1 MSRIFFDTNLFIY
14 WLEDRAERGARVAR
28 LVQRVIQR
36 GDQLLTS
43 TLTLGEVL
51 AKPLAA
57 GDLDWADRF
66 GRLLDT
72 PGVSLL
78 LFDRACARM
87 YAQVRRD
94 RTVKPPD
101 AIQLACAAVARCD
114 LFITNDERLS
124 QKIVPGIQFITSLE
138 RAHL

>member
-1 MSRIFFDTNLFIY
+1 VSRVFFDTNLFIY
-14 WLEDRAERGARVAR
+14 WLEDRGERGARVAK

-43 TLTLGEVL
+43 TLTLAEVL
-51 AKPLAA
+51 AKPLAS
-57 GDLDWADRF
+57 GDLAWADRYE
-66 GRLLDT
+66 RLLDT
-72 PGVSLL
+72 PGVSILP
-78 LFDRACARM
+78 FDRACARM

-124 QKIVPGIQFITSLE
+124 QKIVPGIQFITSLD
-138 RAHL
+138 RSQL